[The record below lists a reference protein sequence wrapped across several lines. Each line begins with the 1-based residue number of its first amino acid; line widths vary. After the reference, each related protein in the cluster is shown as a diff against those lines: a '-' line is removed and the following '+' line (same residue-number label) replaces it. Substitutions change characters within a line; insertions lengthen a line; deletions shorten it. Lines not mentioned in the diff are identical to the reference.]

1 MKHNSNKLYDEGCL
15 IIILIVIV
23 IAAFKFI
30 VFSFTE
36 YPFQSWIG
44 LGLIALAY
52 GINLWKRSKENDAVM
67 DVYRKHPDALRA
79 FIYHRHSLF
88 EKMWLKDNLDRY
100 SYNKEQRKAIL
111 SVDEDKWVLWECY
124 NKEIQELANEFPNE
138 LKDFINK
145 NHLYPSFSIPID
157 NVSSYNI
164 KRLSLSWSQQ
174 IIDNKCI
181 FDTIRIER
189 RKYNEI
195 LTKYPSGTSSY
206 RALYPSSSD
215 KEIVE
220 NVDRIRE
227 LESFSNTAKEY
238 DYWEERQSNFE
249 NESYYIAKEKLPNH
263 GRYIYKSRFIKKDN
277 FGNNIEGTY
286 KFWQIFMKSYSSADD
301 LDYTYSPE
309 YKEYNDTIVEFA
321 TYNRY
326 YLDHIYTNVLNFI
339 MEIKTQFKDV
349 VVLFVNNNQYDWN
362 PDVFQYHYIKLKSR
376 LWKNRIEYCDAE
388 NITKKATYYVVV
400 DFVTR
405 NDYLINICSKII
417 SESEETKPCI
427 VSYSF
432 IKDYDKNEM
441 SEILNQERKQ
451 KGIEEIIIDP
461 ENKYD
466 NVQQDVIELS
476 NGRHLVLAPPGCG
489 KTTILAERTRLA
501 LKNGIKPEDM
511 LCLTFTNRASRNM
524 IESIGKFECDSTC
537 EMDKLFVGNIHKFA
551 TNYLLTNNI
560 ISQTSAVIDEIYVQ
574 NIILKLTEKEESET
588 LLDFLDREELS
599 VYTKIQ
605 NFMCQIRSGH
615 DSTIIINDTIKVQD
629 SIEFSSSIREQV
641 CNYYHVDNIL
651 EVFDSIEKLYAE
663 EHPSQLEN
671 ILYRLL
677 IAHRYESYKHTHD
690 MVDFDDL
697 LILAYNAIK
706 KEHHHSYKWIQVDE
720 VQDLNRL
727 QLAIIDELSDKSSE
741 GVILYLGDEQQAIFS
756 FIGAK
761 VETIKYLKE
770 LCGNKI
776 HRLSNNY
783 RSPKYLLDIF
793 NTYAEEVLEVNR
805 DLLPVAIKSPSKQ
818 CGDLRL
824 IPSYSNETEIE
835 DITKIIRDTVSQYP
849 DERIAVIVPNNNS
862 ADNLSRQLYLNG
874 IDHFKISGNDVFCH
888 QTIKTILSHLN
899 VLYQEQNFVSW
910 SYLLKNMNVFRSY
923 SETRSFLTILRENS
937 LSPVDLLNENRKS
950 YLTEFVETYFS
961 ELIIFDTETT
971 GLNVYEDDIVQ
982 IAAIKLCKGKKVSTF
997 NVILETK
1004 KTIKE
1009 YLGNKIN
1016 PLVDLYNNSERLGR
1030 KEGLKA
1036 FIDFVGKTPV
1046 LAHNAR
1052 FDYNILYYN
1061 LLKYCNIDLSSIWG
1075 TCLDSLKIIKLL
1087 EPKLRSYRLENLL
1100 VSLNLEGTNSHLADD
1115 DIIATLSLVR
1125 YCYNKASMKLEAQ
1138 AKFLQENTDVVKK
1151 FSQVYS
1157 NLYFDSLSKLYD
1169 RNPMNATNI
1178 LEEFSNMYDYLTNQ
1192 LGLPSVEKIDY
1203 VKSFIGQKFQN
1214 NDSPISLHEQLEKYL
1229 IDLNTYREADL
1240 CDESNV
1246 SNNNKIFVSTVH
1258 KAKGLEFETVIIMS
1272 VNDDVYPYWPNTQKP
1287 DGSYLVMEDAR
1298 KLYVALTRAKQR
1310 LYLFYYGQK
1319 TIFSKRWNKHFTH
1332 QGEPSRFIRTITR
1345 FFE

>member
-1 MKHNSNKLYDEGCL
+1 MKQNKNKLYDEGCL
-15 IIILIVIV
+15 VIILILIL
-23 IAAFKFI
+23 IAAFKLI
-30 VFSFTE
+30 VFLFTE
-36 YPFQSWIG
+36 YTFQSCIG
-44 LGLIALAY
+44 LAIIVLIY
-52 GINLWKRSKENDAVM
+52 GIILWKSSKENDAVM

-111 SVDEDKWVLWECY
+111 SVDEKQWDLWECY
-124 NKEIQELANEFPNE
+124 NQEIQELANELPNE

-145 NHLYPSFSIPID
+145 NHLYPSFSIPLD
-157 NVSSYNI
+157 KVSSYDI
-164 KRLSLSWSQQ
+164 KRLSLNWSQQ
-174 IIDNKCI
+174 IIDNKHF
-181 FDTIRIER
+181 FDQIRTER
-189 RKYNEI
+189 RKYKEI
-195 LTKYPSGTSSY
+195 LSKYPSGASSY
-206 RALYPSSSD
+206 RALHPSSSD

-220 NVDRIRE
+220 NVERIRE
-227 LESFSNTAKEY
+227 LERFNNTAKEY
-238 DYWEERQSNFE
+238 DYWEERQSKFE

-263 GRYIYKSRFIKKDN
+263 GRYIYDARFIKKDN
-277 FGNNIEGTY
+277 LGNNVEGIY
-286 KFWQIFMKSYSSADD
+286 KFWQIFLKSYSSADD

-326 YLDHIYTNVLNFI
+326 YLDHIYTDVLNFVL
-339 MEIKTQFKDV
+339 EIKNQFQDIV
-349 VVLFVNNNQYDWN
+349 VIFVNNNQYNWN
-362 PDVFQYHYIKLKSR
+362 SDVFQYHYIKLKSR
-376 LWKNRIEYCDAE
+376 LWKNCIEYCDAE
-388 NITKKATYYVVV
+388 NITKKASYYVVV

-427 VSYSF
+427 ISYSF
-432 IKDYDKNEM
+432 IKDYDKDEM
-441 SEILNQERKQ
+441 AEILNKERKD
-451 KGIEEIIIDP
+451 KGIEEIKN
-461 ENKYD
+461 ESQNKFD
-466 NVQQDVIELS
+466 NVQQDIIELS
-476 NGRHLVLAPPGCG
+476 SGRHLVLAPPGCG

-524 IESIGKFECDSTC
+524 IESIGKFECDSI
-537 EMDKLFVGNIHKFA
+537 DKLFVGNIHKFA
-551 TNYLLTNNI
+551 MNYLLTNNM
-560 ISQTSAVIDEIYVQ
+560 ISQTSAVLDEIYVQ

-605 NFMCQIRSGH
+605 NYMCQIRAGH
-615 DSTIIINDTIKVQD
+615 NKSIIINDTIKVQD
-629 SIEFSSSIREQV
+629 SIEFSSSIREQI
-641 CNYYHVDNIL
+641 CNYYNVDNIL
-651 EVFDSIEKLYAE
+651 EVYDNIEIVCAQ
-663 EHPSQLEN
+663 EHPSQMDG

-677 IAHRYESYKHTHD
+677 IAHRYESYKKTHD
-690 MVDFDDL
+690 LVDFDDL
-697 LILAYNAIK
+697 LVLAYNAIK
-706 KEHHHSYKWIQVDE
+706 KEKLHLYKWIQVDE

-761 VETIKYLKE
+761 IETIKYLKE
-770 LCGNKI
+770 ICGNKI

-783 RSPKYLLDIF
+783 RSPKYLLDVF
-793 NTYAEEVLEVNR
+793 NTYAEDVLEVNR
-805 DLLPVAIKSPSKQ
+805 DLLPMAIKSPSKNL
-818 CGDLRL
+818 GDLRL

-835 DITKIIRDTVSQYP
+835 DITKLIRETIGQHP

-862 ADNLSRQLYLNG
+862 ADNLSKKLYLTG
-874 IDHFKISGNDVFCH
+874 INHFKISGNDVFCH

-899 VLYQEQNFVSW
+899 VLYQEGNFVAW

-923 SETRSFLTILRENS
+923 SEARSFLTNLRDIS
-937 LSPVDLLNENRKS
+937 LSPVDLLNENRKT
-950 YLTEFVETYFS
+950 YLTEFIEAYSS

-971 GLNVYEDDIVQ
+971 GLNVYDDDIVQ

-997 NVILETK
+997 NIILETE

-1009 YLGNKIN
+1009 YLGDKIN
-1016 PLVDLYNNSERLGR
+1016 PLVNLYNNSERFDR

-1036 FIDFVGKTPV
+1036 FVDFVGKTPV
-1046 LAHNAR
+1046 LAHNAN
-1052 FDYNILYYN
+1052 FDYNTLYYN
-1061 LLKYCNIDLSSIWG
+1061 LNRYCQIDLSSIWG
-1075 TCLDSLKIIKLL
+1075 TCYDSLKIIKLL
-1087 EPKLRSYRLENLL
+1087 EPKLRSYRLEKLL

-1115 DIIATLSLVR
+1115 DIMATLSLVR
-1125 YCYNKASMKLEAQ
+1125 YCYNRASLVQEAQ
-1138 AKFLQENTDVVKK
+1138 TKFLQENKDVIKK